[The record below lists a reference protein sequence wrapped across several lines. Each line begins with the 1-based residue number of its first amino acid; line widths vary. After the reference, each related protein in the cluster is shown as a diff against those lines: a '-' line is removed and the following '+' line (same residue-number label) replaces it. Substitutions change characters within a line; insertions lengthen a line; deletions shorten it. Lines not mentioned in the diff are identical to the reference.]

1 MTNVEHPEQ
10 PSEEVPAFLT
20 RYAAD
25 VDRWHNEAEQTEDSS
40 ATESTKEKRHGSQD
54 HQAERHA

>member
-1 MTNVEHPEQ
+1 MTNVEHTEH

-25 VDRWHNEAEQTEDSS
+25 VDRWHNEAEQTEGPS
-40 ATESTKEKRHGSQD
+40 ATES
-54 HQAERHA
+54 QAVTA